1 MNRNASTPLSLAASG
16 AGAIFAFAITAPMY
30 GLNVNVIGWIL
41 MEVGLAGLLVSI
53 MLGSANAE
61 RGGVTYGGTQPD
73 HSNSPTAESGEDSRV
88 ESRQS
93 ATL

>member
-1 MNRNASTPLSLAASG
+1 MNRNASTPLSLATSG

-41 MEVGLAGLLVSI
+41 MEVGLAGLLLSV
-53 MLGSANAE
+53 MLGSANAD
-61 RGGVTYGGTQPD
+61 RGGVTYGVTHSDPRGTPI
-73 HSNSPTAESGEDSRV
+73 AESSDDSRV

-93 ATL
+93 TTL